1 MQVQP
6 SSGTSR
12 SRARGY
18 TAVEVMLS
26 MAVLAIGAAGV
37 MSMQKGAI
45 QGNLDARKMDVAN
58 SVARSWVERLRR
70 DATTWTLPNESNVSA
85 TSNWSTNTTLIAFFG
100 NGTNA
105 GRFTFPTGYPGGAYR
120 DGFSAATDLL
130 GRDVAPSAGANK
142 YPGAQFCAQI
152 KVDWLVPNEMLRAT
166 VRVYWRRELYAAP
179 AGDFCNSNEATGGPD
194 DPNANTIYHF
204 IYTTTAVRRNPGR

>member
-1 MQVQP
+1 MHER
-6 SSGTSR
+6 SSSKASR

-26 MAVLAIGAAGV
+26 MAVLSIGAAGV

-85 TSNWSTNTTLIAFFG
+85 TSNWSTNTTIIAYLG
-100 NGTNA
+100 SSANA
-105 GRFTFPTGYPGGAYR
+105 GRFTFPTASPGGTYR
-120 DGFSAATDLL
+120 DGFSPATDLL

-142 YPGAQFCAQI
+142 YPGAQFCTQI
-152 KVDWLVPNEMLRAT
+152 KVDWLKADEMLRAT

-179 AGDFCNSNEATGGPD
+179 AGDFCNSTEATGGPD